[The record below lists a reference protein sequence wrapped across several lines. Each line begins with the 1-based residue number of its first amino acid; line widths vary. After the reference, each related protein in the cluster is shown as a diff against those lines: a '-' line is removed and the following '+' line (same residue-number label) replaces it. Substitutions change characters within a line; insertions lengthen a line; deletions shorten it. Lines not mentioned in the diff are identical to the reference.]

1 MLHNIILTSRNWR
14 IEPAAKN
21 KMTQEELDTKL
32 AIELFGR
39 FCGIYEV
46 ELTDLVYIAGKMKQ
60 ADDLKGVSL
69 IIHHGDHTENW
80 AENIAL
86 KATYKGTDTFWT
98 FKCLATNEG
107 RVSTSDVEVEKYF
120 QDLGQ
125 RVGLQ
130 FQNARHSS
138 ISGSIYKYFGD
149 GTVEI
154 PREATVKIS
163 ADAIAPSGKTLQVRV
178 SQFYTPGR

>member
-1 MLHNIILTSRNWR
+1 MFINAY
-14 IEPAAKN
+14 PVAYF
-21 KMTQEELDTKL
+21 MVEELDTKL
-32 AIELFGR
+32 ALELFGHICSR
-39 FCGIYEV
+39 YGV
-46 ELTDLVYIAGKMKQ
+46 ELADLVYIAGRLSQ
-60 ADDLKGVSL
+60 ADDLKGVSP
-69 IIHHGDHTENW
+69 IIQHGDHTGNW
-80 AENIAL
+80 AENMAL
-86 KATYKGTDTFWT
+86 KATYKGTDPSWT
-98 FKCLATNEG
+98 FKCFATNEG
-107 RVSTSDVEVEKYF
+107 RVSTSDAEVEKYF